1 MFFFHFDIPKPS
13 QFLLCFGRDEDEA
26 LEFAWTRLNLGQVAE
41 TEKCILN
48 DEGLMLLC
56 GAKAG
61 EI

>member
-1 MFFFHFDIPKPS
+1 MPSLLHTKSIPIP
-13 QFLLCFGRDEDEA
+13 LRFGSEEDEA
-26 LEFAWTRLNLGQVAE
+26 LNFAWTPLNLGQVDE

-61 EI
+61 EII